1 MMTPHAEACGV
12 ICLRPGLLPRSGAEF
27 FLSRS
32 GSSSMALPPPRISI
46 LDRANARD
54 GFPAADALNRV
65 LERAQRAEELGYHR
79 FWVAEHHAVPGI
91 AGSVPGVLMAAVAA
105 RTHSI
110 RVGSGG
116 IMLPNHQPLV
126 VAEQAATLE
135 ALYPGRIDLG
145 VGRSVGFTP
154 AVRDALRAGNQE
166 AERFEDQ
173 LAELLA
179 YLSGTASITARPRN
193 HSATPVFVLATGSGI
208 DIAARAGLAV
218 VLGGPAVF
226 RTDQNG
232 RLPALERYRSQFR
245 PSRWFQRPF
254 VMVSANV
261 AVAATRQAAR
271 EQLLPEA
278 VALARSRTTGEFSA
292 LAPVGPA
299 EWAGLT
305 VREKEAVERNM
316 ATSIYGTASEARTQI
331 QHLLAASGADELL
344 VTGGAFDVA
353 AQAESDRILAGLFPQ
368 DERHSMD
375 DRSGF
380 VASR

>member
-1 MMTPHAEACGV
+1 MP
-12 ICLRPGLLPRSGAEF
+12 LP
-27 FLSRS
+27 L
-32 GSSSMALPPPRISI
+32 PRISI

-54 GFPAADALNRV
+54 GFPDADALNRV
-65 LERAQRAEELGYHR
+65 LERAQRAEEWGYHR

-91 AGSVPGVLMAAVAA
+91 AGSVPAVLMAAVAA

-135 ALYPGRIDLG
+135 ALHPARIDLG

-154 AVRDALRAGNQE
+154 AVRNALRAGKQD
-166 AERFEDQ
+166 AERFEEQ
-173 LAELLA
+173 LAQLLA
-179 YLSGTASITARPRN
+179 YLSGAASVTARPRN
-193 HSATPVFVLATGSGI
+193 DSATPVFVLATGSGI

-226 RTDQNG
+226 RTNQDG
-232 RLPALERYRSQFR
+232 IVPALERYRSRFR

-254 VMVSANV
+254 ILVSANV

-271 EQLLPEA
+271 ELLLPEA
-278 VALARSRTTGEFSA
+278 VALARSRTTGEFAA
-292 LAPVGPA
+292 LAPVGPT

-305 VREKEAVERNM
+305 HREKEAAESSLS
-316 ATSIYGTASEARTQI
+316 TSLYGTASEVRTQV
-331 QHLLAASGADELL
+331 QRLLAASGADELL

-353 AQAESDRILAGLFPQ
+353 AQAESDEILAGIFPQ
-368 DERHSMD
+368 DERRSMD
-375 DRSGF
+375 DRHGF
-380 VASR
+380 AAPH

>member
-1 MMTPHAEACGV
+1 MP
-12 ICLRPGLLPRSGAEF
+12 LP
-27 FLSRS
+27 L
-32 GSSSMALPPPRISI
+32 PRISI

-54 GFPAADALNRV
+54 GFPDADALNRV
-65 LERAQRAEELGYHR
+65 LERAQRAEEWGYHR

-91 AGSVPGVLMAAVAA
+91 AGSVPAVLMAAVAA

-135 ALYPGRIDLG
+135 ALHPARIDLG

-154 AVRDALRAGNQE
+154 AVRNALRAGKQD
-166 AERFEDQ
+166 AERFEEQ
-173 LAELLA
+173 LAQLLA
-179 YLSGTASITARPRN
+179 YLSGAASVTARPRN
-193 HSATPVFVLATGSGI
+193 DSATPVFVLATGSGI

-226 RTDQNG
+226 RTNQDG
-232 RLPALERYRSQFR
+232 IVPALERYRSRFR
-245 PSRWFQRPF
+245 PSRWFQRPLIL
-254 VMVSANV
+254 VSANV

-271 EQLLPEA
+271 ELLLPEA
-278 VALARSRTTGEFSA
+278 VALARSRTTGEFAA
-292 LAPVGPA
+292 LAPVGPT

-305 VREKEAVERNM
+305 HREKEAVESSLS
-316 ATSIYGTASEARTQI
+316 TSLYGTASEVRTQV
-331 QHLLAASGADELL
+331 QRVLAASGADELL

-353 AQAESDRILAGLFPQ
+353 AQAESDEILAGIFPQ
-368 DERHSMD
+368 DERRSMD
-375 DRSGF
+375 DRHGF
-380 VASR
+380 AAPH

>member
-1 MMTPHAEACGV
+1 MP
-12 ICLRPGLLPRSGAEF
+12 LP
-27 FLSRS
+27 L
-32 GSSSMALPPPRISI
+32 PRISI

-54 GFPAADALNRV
+54 GFPDADALNRV
-65 LERAQRAEELGYHR
+65 LERAQRAEERGYHR

-91 AGSVPGVLMAAVAA
+91 AGSVPAVLMAAVAA

-135 ALYPGRIDLG
+135 ALHPARIDLG

-154 AVRDALRAGNQE
+154 AVRNALRAGKQD
-166 AERFEDQ
+166 AERFEEQ
-173 LAELLA
+173 LAQLLA
-179 YLSGTASITARPRN
+179 YLSGAASVTARPRN
-193 HSATPVFVLATGSGI
+193 DSATPVFVLATGSGI

-226 RTDQNG
+226 RTNQDG
-232 RLPALERYRSQFR
+232 IVPALERYRSRFR

-254 VMVSANV
+254 ILVSANV

-271 EQLLPEA
+271 ELLLPEA
-278 VALARSRTTGEFSA
+278 VALARSRTTGEFAA
-292 LAPVGPA
+292 LAPVGPT

-305 VREKEAVERNM
+305 HREKEAAESSLS
-316 ATSIYGTASEARTQI
+316 TSLYGTASEVRTQV
-331 QHLLAASGADELL
+331 QRLLAASGADELL

-353 AQAESDRILAGLFPQ
+353 AQAESDEILAGIFPQ
-368 DERHSMD
+368 DERRSMD
-375 DRSGF
+375 DRHGF
-380 VASR
+380 AAPH